1 MLGIGQ
7 PIRPIGDKGPGADL
21 RDPARQ
27 RVDIAIGAIGLIDLG
42 RKPGVGNAAV
52 LHQKTE

>member
-7 PIRPIGDKGPGADL
+7 PIRAIGDKGPGADL